1 MTMSTTYKVLIADD
15 HAILRD
21 GIRYLITRMKN
32 MKVVGEAVTGLEAF
46 QKFEHLQPDLLILDI
61 SLPDKNG
68 MQVAQQ
74 ILTKSPEANIIIL
87 SMYDEDE
94 YINRCLE
101 LGVKGYVVKNESGTE
116 LELAIQS
123 VIDGRNYFSSHV
135 QKVIFRKHSQNV
147 SQAKKREHIV
157 QLTKRESEIIG
168 LISRGLT
175 SQEMADKLFISPRT
189 VETHRAN
196 LLKKVGVKNSM
207 ELINKVDELKLLD

>member
-32 MKVVGEAVTGLEAF
+32 MKVVGEAVSGLEAF
-46 QKFEHLQPDLLILDI
+46 QKFEDLQPDLLILDI

-123 VIDGRNYFSSHV
+123 VIGGRNYFSSQV

-147 SQAKKREHIV
+147 AQAKKREHIV

-168 LISRGLT
+168 LISQGMT

-207 ELINKVDELKLLD
+207 ELINKVDELKLID